1 MTLYAYGEKLG
12 SMADAQGDDNGP
24 GEYTYPTDSAFKPGT
39 FDMTR
44 FSAFADDKTYEF
56 VTDMA
61 ADVTNPWYGHGIS
74 TQQLNIYLRDGSAT
88 DNAVQPLR
96 AGTNSYVH
104 GVWKYVIV
112 ADGRFNPGVYT
123 PEGKK
128 IADVSIRTNGKRI
141 IVSIAR
147 DALNGMNLK
156 TAQYQVSMYSSVE
169 SDAGI
174 DNIRPIFS
182 TSCVEGQTQACDL
195 GWLKYYRFGG
205 AKGQYL
211 HDNPYSTDSTASNAL
226 DIFVRDEKVNGTQ
239 AQIMSLDK
247 NRIIV
252 PYVKLS

>member
-24 GEYTYPTDSAFKPGT
+24 GEYTYQTDSAFKPRT

-156 TAQYQVSMYSSVE
+156 TAQYQVSLYSSVE

-205 AKGQYL
+205 AKGAV
-211 HDNPYSTDSTASNAL
+211 SA
-226 DIFVRDEKVNGTQ
+226 
-239 AQIMSLDK
+239 
-247 NRIIV
+247 
-252 PYVKLS
+252 